1 MTIGRKIKQ
10 LRTNF
15 NITQIDLANKVK
27 VSKQTLYKYENNI
40 ITNIPSDK
48 IELIAQALNTTPA
61 YLMGWEEDNPISTY
75 DNLFAVEVHKYPL
88 LGEIA
93 CGEPIMACEDKE
105 SYVASGTDIKADF
118 CLKAKG
124 DSMIN
129 AKINDGDI
137 VFIQKTNTVENG
149 EIAAVI
155 IDDEVLLKRIYYFKD
170 KNQLMLQSENVN
182 YPHRFYSDEE
192 LNHIRILGKAIA
204 LQTDLR

>member
-1 MTIGRKIKQ
+1 MLGKRIKEQREYLGFTQEELALKLGYKSKSTI
-10 LRTNF
+10 N
-15 NITQIDLANKVK
+15 
-27 VSKQTLYKYENNI
+27 
-40 ITNIPSDK
+40 K
-48 IELIAQALNTTPA
+48 IEMGKNDIVQSKVVEFAQALNTTPA